1 MPNGNIVKLDSSQV
15 GKTTFLL
22 MNTSPTCSILIPVLW
37 SRQLNCVNSQENKLP
52 LLCSAHL
59 TLASKISHSLKSK
72 VFQIVFFFSLKKRA
86 KLQFV
91 VIEKKAVGLQPLV
104 AV

>member
-1 MPNGNIVKLDSSQV
+1 MQCPFDFGLKNI
-15 GKTTFLL
+15 TFFE
-22 MNTSPTCSILIPVLW
+22 I
-37 SRQLNCVNSQENKLP
+37 
-52 LLCSAHL
+52 
-59 TLASKISHSLKSK
+59 KS
-72 VFQIVFFFSLKKRA
+72 VSNNFLFSLKKRA

>member
-1 MPNGNIVKLDSSQV
+1 
-15 GKTTFLL
+15 
-22 MNTSPTCSILIPVLW
+22 
-37 SRQLNCVNSQENKLP
+37 
-52 LLCSAHL
+52 
-59 TLASKISHSLKSK
+59 LKSK